1 MLKIKTETL
10 FWSSEKIV
18 TSSGVEMRKVNVIL
32 SDKMVDL
39 FVSNPDL
46 IKEVDKIGIR
56 SNCELEIQFYLNNDN
71 YWKCRLLHIT
81 KK

>member
-10 FWSSEKIV
+10 LWSSEKII
-18 TSSGVEMRKVNVIL
+18 TNTGVEMRKASVIL

-39 FVSNPDL
+39 YVTNAEI
-46 IKEVDKIGIR
+46 IKEVDKISIQTK
-56 SNCELEIQFYLNNDN
+56 CDIEVQFYLNNDN
-71 YWKCRLLHIT
+71 YWKCRLLHIS

>member
-10 FWSSEKIV
+10 LWCSEKII
-18 TSSGVEMRKVNVIL
+18 TNTGVEMRKASVIL

-39 FVSNPDL
+39 YVTNAEI
-46 IKEVDKIGIR
+46 IKEVDKI
-56 SNCELEIQFYLNNDN
+56 SFQTKCEIEVQFYLNNEN
-71 YWKCRLLHIT
+71 YWKCRLLHIS

>member
-1 MLKIKTETL
+1 MLKLKTETML
-10 FWSSEKIV
+10 WSSEKII

-39 FVSNPDL
+39 YVTNADV

-56 SNCELEIQFYLNNDN
+56 TNCELEIQFYLNNEN
-71 YWKCRLLHIT
+71 YWKCRLLHIS